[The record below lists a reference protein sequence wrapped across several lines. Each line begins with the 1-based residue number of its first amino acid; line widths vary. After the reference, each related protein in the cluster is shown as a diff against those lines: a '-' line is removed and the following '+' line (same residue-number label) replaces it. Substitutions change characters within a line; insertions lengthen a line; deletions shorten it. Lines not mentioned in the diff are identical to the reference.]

1 MQRRGNCNRGR
12 GVFPAPRI
20 TGSQFPHRSCRT
32 ASWWSVKLR
41 EARIRWSDLQYNPVF
56 QARRVRGIE
65 MFRTPQCFLVVLA
78 LAALAARPA
87 NAQDKNKDPKVVL
100 DLEKP
105 AAGDASNAKEPAG
118 AHGATHLWPAE
129 PFGKACSAFGAAKDG
144 YRNFDRPYSVNELFG
159 APIAVIII
167 RRLGRSQEKPDREE
181 LRKHIVAVLNA
192 QTTEV
197 SRYVEWDESVPLGI
211 VATVEFSDRTR
222 GVLEESGGHVCF
234 SDYAGTVWWLRIP
247 ANTAK

>member
-1 MQRRGNCNRGR
+1 MRG
-12 GVFPAPRI
+12 
-20 TGSQFPHRSCRT
+20 
-32 ASWWSVKLR
+32 
-41 EARIRWSDLQYNPVF
+41 SDLQYNPGSRANRAQGNAMLQSPRHFFV
-56 QARRVRGIE
+56 
-65 MFRTPQCFLVVLA
+65 LLA
-78 LAALAARPA
+78 LAALAARP
-87 NAQDKNKDPKVVL
+87 NYAQYKNKDPRVVIE
-100 DLEKP
+100 LEKQSP
-105 AAGDASNAKEPAG
+105 TNDSNAKAPPSADST
-118 AHGATHLWPAE
+118 THLSITQ

-167 RRLGRSQEKPDREE
+167 RRLGAFQEKPDREE

-211 VATVEFSDRTR
+211 VATVQFSDRTK

-247 ANTAK
+247 IPTKPQP

>member
-1 MQRRGNCNRGR
+1 MLES
-12 GVFPAPRI
+12 PR
-20 TGSQFPHRSCRT
+20 
-32 ASWWSVKLR
+32 
-41 EARIRWSDLQYNPVF
+41 Y
-56 QARRVRGIE
+56 
-65 MFRTPQCFLVVLA
+65 FLVVLA
-78 LAALAARPA
+78 LATLAACPA
-87 NAQDKNKDPKVVL
+87 YAQDKNKDPKVVL

-118 AHGATHLWPAE
+118 AHGATRLWPAE

-144 YRNFDRPYSVNELFG
+144 YRNFDRLYSVNELFG

-167 RRLGRSQEKPDREE
+167 RRLGPFQEKPDRDE
-181 LRKHIVAVLNA
+181 LRKHIVAVLSA

-197 SRYVEWDESVPLGI
+197 SRYQDWDEAVPLGI
-211 VATVEFSDRTR
+211 VATVQFSDRTK

-247 ANTAK
+247 IPTKPQP